1 MESFLSEEVTT
12 LNCLSFYGVHGYLR
26 FQYFLAQAL
35 DKCGSGTCSLLQ
47 FREMMRKFKIDLSEE
62 DYFHLF
68 SFYDKLLTGKVC
80 YISFLRAHLEWRVRS
95 IFRVIQGIMGT
106 KYDDRLRKKI
116 ESSCIAF
123 LFTCCTDIEL
133 LDNQCLI
140 NWMLISYCPVE
151 AIHFVNL
158 INVIGSEF
166 INRAENSFCAVVFI
180 LYDLGWI
187 NDSLYLS

>member
-1 MESFLSEEVTT
+1 MESFLSKEVTT

-80 YISFLRAHLEWRVRS
+80 YISFLRAHLE
-95 IFRVIQGIMGT
+95 
-106 KYDDRLRKKI
+106 
-116 ESSCIAF
+116 
-123 LFTCCTDIEL
+123 
-133 LDNQCLI
+133 
-140 NWMLISYCPVE
+140 
-151 AIHFVNL
+151 
-158 INVIGSEF
+158 
-166 INRAENSFCAVVFI
+166 
-180 LYDLGWI
+180 
-187 NDSLYLS
+187 